1 MLMSGINS
9 AGGPAL
15 RIIVADDH
23 ELVRDGLCSLIER
36 NDPGADIH
44 ACSSLQGV
52 RAALQADPA
61 YDLVLLDVYMPGMN
75 GLAGAVSILEQHPG
89 VRVVL
94 MSGIA
99 GPADMVRAM
108 RLGVHGFIPKNL
120 PGRGLMAALNLVMSG
135 ERYLPVE
142 LMLVANAPPPRLSE
156 REQSIAA
163 QLRLGKT
170 NKQIALDL
178 GLEEVTVKSAIRA
191 VGVKLG
197 ARKRAE
203 IALRSLHAETDEAL

>member
-1 MLMSGINS
+1 MRR
-9 AGGPAL
+9 GPAL

-23 ELVRDGLCSLIER
+23 DLVRDGLCSLIER
-36 NDPGADIH
+36 NDPDAKVH
-44 ACSSLQGV
+44 ACASLQGV
-52 RAALQADPA
+52 KSALQADPEF
-61 YDLVLLDVYMPGMN
+61 DLVLLDVYMPGMN
-75 GLAGAVSILEQHPG
+75 GFAGALAILEQFPE
-89 VRVVL
+89 VRVIL

-99 GPADMVRAM
+99 GPADVMQAM

-120 PGRGLMAALNLVMSG
+120 PGRGLAAALNLVLSG
-135 ERYLPVE
+135 ERYLPVD
-142 LMLVANAPPPRLSE
+142 LMLAASAPPPRLTE

-170 NKQIALDL
+170 NKQIALAL
-178 GLEEVTVKSAIRA
+178 GLDEVTVKSAIRA

-203 IALRSLHAETDEAL
+203 IALRSLHAEADGPA